1 MISLLSTFVRRML
14 VVAMAAVATSAL
26 AQQREP
32 VIIQV
37 SDPQLGF
44 ITESEDFSPEQEL
57 MARLTERINA
67 LKPDV
72 VVFSGDLVHYRTDVK
87 ALEAFDRMMEEFDSD
102 IPLYF
107 VPGNH
112 DVGNDASAEG
122 VEAFIARY
130 GHDRFVHKAKHYTL
144 IGYNSCVIKAA
155 TAAEAAEYEWL
166 SRELRRARRNKPI
179 IVVAH
184 HPLFLT
190 SYDEAESYENIRM
203 DLREKYLQLFEQY
216 GVDMVLSGHLHK
228 RAGTQHNGIEFIT
241 AGPAGRPFEDTVSGV
256 EVITIRD
263 GKPEARYVAI
273 DDIGE

>member
-1 MISLLSTFVRRML
+1 MISRFSDCVRHLLL
-14 VVAMAAVATSAL
+14 VAVVAVATSAL

-44 ITESEDFSPEQEL
+44 ITESEDFTPEQEL
-57 MARLTERINA
+57 MARLTEKINA

-87 ALEAFDRMMEEFDSD
+87 ALEAFDEMMSRFDSD

-122 VEAFIARY
+122 VEDFIKRY
-130 GHDRFVHKAKHYTL
+130 GHDRFVHKAKDYTL

-166 SRELRRARRNKPI
+166 ARELKRARRSKPI
-179 IVVAH
+179 IVVSH

-190 SYDEAESYENIRM
+190 SPDEAESYENLRM
-203 DLREKYLQLFEQY
+203 DLREKYLRLFEQY

-228 RAGTQHNGIEFIT
+228 TAGAEYRGIAFIT

-256 EVITIRD
+256 EIITLHD
-263 GKPEARYVAI
+263 GKPEAKYVAI
-273 DDIGE
+273 DAIGE

>member
-1 MISLLSTFVRRML
+1 MRRPWALLP
-14 VVAMAAVATSAL
+14 AVCF
-26 AQQREP
+26 P
-32 VIIQV
+32 F
-37 SDPQLGF
+37 P
-44 ITESEDFSPEQEL
+44 
-57 MARLTERINA
+57 
-67 LKPDV
+67 
-72 VVFSGDLVHYRTDVK
+72 
-87 ALEAFDRMMEEFDSD
+87 
-102 IPLYF
+102 
-107 VPGNH
+107 
-112 DVGNDASAEG
+112 
-122 VEAFIARY
+122 
-130 GHDRFVHKAKHYTL
+130 
-144 IGYNSCVIKAA
+144 

-203 DLREKYLQLFEQY
+203 DLRERYLQLFEQY

-228 RAGTQHNGIEFIT
+228 RAGTEYNGIEFIT